1 MLLFFRFNVPWVVS
15 CESSPVQRWVL
26 GCQMPVAVP
35 GAHTETLVRRQHR
48 MIQCRAT
55 GDLIGEQ
62 DAGLQVVEGRTR
74 VGILR
79 GRVADGHAVADYHQA
94 CMGRAS
100 LASEDLQTASDGEAG
115 GEIASVRAIDLVRRD
130 KACIRFTPAA

>member
-1 MLLFFRFNVPWVVS
+1 M
-15 CESSPVQRWVL
+15 
-26 GCQMPVAVP
+26 
-35 GAHTETLVRRQHR
+35 
-48 MIQCRAT
+48 
-55 GDLIGEQ
+55 
-62 DAGLQVVEGRTR
+62 EGRTR

-94 CMGRAS
+94 WMGRAS